1 MSLIQSKA
9 IWAVALCALLA
20 IYFAPDENEG
30 GVPLSD
36 RALMRTDR
44 MSAPAVD
51 AQMHVRAPMA
61 LGDIAERVQLGER
74 AESWRVM
81 GERQR
86 PDEIRI
92 SNAPS
97 REVKTIAMPAQ
108 PQDAS
113 ASSIEAIP
121 QPPPLPFRYLGRVEI
136 DGNESAF
143 LQYRDQN
150 LVVKTGDTIAALYRI
165 NSMSAS
171 SIEMTY
177 LPLNAVQRMAAEQP

>member
-1 MSLIQSKA
+1 MSLIRSKA
-9 IWAVALCALLA
+9 IWAVALCGLLA
-20 IYFAPDENEG
+20 IYFAPDENAEP
-30 GVPLSD
+30 VTLSA

-44 MSAPAVD
+44 MSEPAMD
-51 AQMHVRAPMA
+51 AQTHVRPPMA
-61 LGDIAERVQLGER
+61 LGEIAERVQLSER

-86 PDEIRI
+86 VDVIRI
-92 SNAPS
+92 PKDTSLQTKRIS
-97 REVKTIAMPAQ
+97 TPAQ

-150 LVVKTGDTIAALYRI
+150 LVVKTGDTIAGLYRI
-165 NSMSAS
+165 NSMSAT